1 MKKDARAEAAHEGQI
16 RMALSEL
23 AKFGL
28 DERYV
33 AHCRIA
39 SVPLMFSGSVGP
51 CPSADLTATDP
62 KMVLRAMFK
71 TVYDAGFQAG
81 QHQAEHDQMQELVQ
95 AIPGLEKFVT
105 DLAEQ
110 VADKVIDQRL
120 SKNGI

>member
-1 MKKDARAEAAHEGQI
+1 MKKDGSAETLHEVQI
-16 RMALSEL
+16 RKALSEL
-23 AKFGL
+23 VKFGL
-28 DERYV
+28 DDRYV

-62 KMVLRAMFK
+62 KMVLQAMFK
-71 TVYDAGFQAG
+71 AVYEAGRQVG
-81 QHQAEHDQMQELVQ
+81 RYQAEYDQMQGLVQ

-110 VADKVIDQRL
+110 VADKAIDQRL

>member
-1 MKKDARAEAAHEGQI
+1 MRKDTSAEALHEGQI
-16 RMALSEL
+16 RKALSEL
-23 AKFGL
+23 VKFGL
-28 DERYV
+28 DDRYV
-33 AHCRIA
+33 GHCRIA
-39 SVPLMFSGSVGP
+39 SVPLMFSDSVGP

-62 KMVLRAMFK
+62 KMILRAMFK

-81 QHQAEHDQMQELVQ
+81 QHQAEYDQMQGLVQ

>member
-1 MKKDARAEAAHEGQI
+1 MKKDARAEAVHEGQI
-16 RMALSEL
+16 RIALSEL
-23 AKFGL
+23 VKFGL

-33 AHCRIA
+33 ANCRIA

-51 CPSADLTATDP
+51 CPSADLTAADP
-62 KMVLRAMFK
+62 KMVLQAMFK
-71 TVYDAGFQAG
+71 AVYEAGRQVG
-81 QHQAEHDQMQELVQ
+81 RCQAEYDQMQGLVQ

-110 VADKVIDQRL
+110 VADKAIDQRL